1 MRGNSLSHWVCNTAN
16 KKVSLDKEEFFPLSR
31 RSLRKGHHISMG
43 CCHRRWWINRPA
55 LCKPTSGQFLVIWQS
70 RQAFSSQS
78 EAPSECF
85 CGHFHRSPRD
95 MILHPHLAWMPL
107 KQKPAARGTRAPRL
121 SSIVGSFFLLPSPAF
136 VAGSVVPSTC
146 PLARTAV
153 RASPA
158 GSGEDATS
166 VIIGPP
172 PLQMG
177 HQVWRLLRRGP
188 GPASQGRDTMAD
200 GQIDSLNESRIQSSR
215 EA

>member
-121 SSIVGSFFLLPSPAF
+121 PSIVGWFCRLPEPS
-136 VAGSVVPSTC
+136 SVVGTVAPEGYPLVLVAARA
-146 PLARTAV
+146 PLAALCGDARNDSRRATTRGGPIDVETAV
-153 RASPA
+153 RWPTCGVPA
-158 GSGEDATS
+158 L
-166 VIIGPP
+166 PP
-172 PLQMG
+172 HAG
-177 HQVWRLLRRGP
+177 W
-188 GPASQGRDTMAD
+188 S
-200 GQIDSLNESRIQSSR
+200 NSRAQ
-215 EA
+215 